1 MKKVLCCNRQDWT
14 EGEDRSRIAG
24 FPVQTA
30 AALDLSFLLSN
41 VKNRD
46 LSTDNTPK
54 MDEIRLMTCS
64 ELLIIHISIYI
75 YIAVKTIK
83 RVKRA
88 CIGKVITYDYR
99 RDESKKD

>member
-1 MKKVLCCNRQDWT
+1 MYIYLSRGEVCVHLLKKVLCCNRQDWT

-54 MDEIRLMTCS
+54 MDEIRLGKRMVKVVFLGKN
-64 ELLIIHISIYI
+64 EEKDGIITFFYL
-75 YIAVKTIK
+75 TN
-83 RVKRA
+83 
-88 CIGKVITYDYR
+88 G
-99 RDESKKD
+99 